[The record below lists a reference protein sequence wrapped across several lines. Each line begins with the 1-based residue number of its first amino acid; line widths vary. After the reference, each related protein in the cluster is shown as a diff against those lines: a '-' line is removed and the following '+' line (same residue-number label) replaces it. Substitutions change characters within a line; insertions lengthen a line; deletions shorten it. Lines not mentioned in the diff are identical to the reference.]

1 MSGLDE
7 VEQMSGNL
15 DEFEILHQ
23 QAKDLSKPAKK
34 RYDQE
39 KKDESEL

>member
-7 VEQMSGNL
+7 VEQMSANL

-23 QAKDLSKPAKK
+23 SAKDLNKPVKK
-34 RYDQE
+34 RYEMDR
-39 KKDESEL
+39 KDDSEV